1 MQTYAPADAPRAAP
15 VLAAHCGRSAPG
27 SALTCRRS
35 PSSPSR
41 IAPGMRHA
49 PTDAGRIAARRL
61 PGRSL
66 LTRAGLPIHTS
77 AGLAL
82 ALRLLTARHAACKWR
97 VGHRR
102 RGKPPAG
109 LRCAQRNHASGLRP
123 WVFFPA
129 TAAPLPAIRGL
140 RLAAGYRVPAWAA
153 RAAASARSKAS
164 QGPASYIT
172 RNYPQPVGCSAP
184 ARIIFVMQN
193 AGPALRAPPALAVG
207 LRRLA
212 LRCSFSARPPATRPP
227 PEVAPQ
233 VDAGATAI
241 CG

>member
-129 TAAPLPAIRGL
+129 TAAPSPPSGACDSPLATVCPPGPPAPL
-140 RLAAGYRVPAWAA
+140 
-153 RAAASARSKAS
+153 
-164 QGPASYIT
+164 Q
-172 RNYPQPVGCSAP
+172 AP
-184 ARIIFVMQN
+184 AVKPVRGQ
-193 AGPALRAPPALAVG
+193 
-207 LRRLA
+207 
-212 LRCSFSARPPATRPP
+212 
-227 PEVAPQ
+227 Q
-233 VDAGATAI
+233 VT
-241 CG
+241 